1 MDTIEAPVRLQRL
14 GIISLVL
21 GVLGFGFYWWTPLG
35 IVVGL
40 FGFVL
45 GFAGWVLGPER
56 TDLRWLVIAGMLLCL
71 AAVVFDVV
79 IGLYGLELIQ
89 FRALR

>member
-1 MDTIEAPVRLQRL
+1 
-14 GIISLVL
+14 
-21 GVLGFGFYWWTPLG
+21 
-35 IVVGL
+35 
-40 FGFVL
+40 
-45 GFAGWVLGPER
+45 
-56 TDLRWLVIAGMLLCL
+56 VIAGMLLCL